1 MISPHAI
8 ITECRIPP
16 ENLAGLLRRLNNEL
30 ALCHGRAR
38 RMRRSGGDA
47 RGLLAW
53 GAKYL
58 PAHFSRPPS
67 NMHRWLAGKIDAM
80 QTVRGMKLNL
90 LGPRGGAKS
99 TIGTLA
105 FPLREAI
112 EGREPY
118 IWIVSDTKNQAR
130 ATWRTSKPSCW
141 KTTCWLTIIRKRR
154 GAARCGGAAP

>member
-1 MISPHAI
+1 MISPQTI

-16 ENLAGLLRRLNNEL
+16 ENLAGLLRRFNSEL
-30 ALCHGRAR
+30 ALWHGRAR
-38 RMRRSGGDA
+38 RSRRSGGGAKD
-47 RGLLAW
+47 LLSW

-58 PAHFSRPPS
+58 PAHFGRPAS

-80 QTVRGMKLNL
+80 RNARGTKLNL

-105 FPLREAI
+105 FPMREAV

-118 IWIVSDTKNQAR
+118 IWIVSDTKHQAC
-130 ATWRTSKPSCW
+130 AHLENI
-141 KTTCWLTIIRKRR
+141 KTELLENSLL
-154 GAARCGGAAP
+154 AR